1 MRKLTVTTFVTL
13 DGVMQ
18 APGGPEED
26 EAGKFDQGGWSV
38 NYWDETM
45 MPEFMTEAMTP
56 PFDLL
61 LGRKTY
67 EIFAGYWPISTEPG
81 AAELN
86 NARKFVASRTLS
98 KVDWQNSTLL
108 QGDVV
113 QAVRK
118 LKEENGPTIWVHGSS
133 NLLQT
138 LIKHNLID
146 QFRMLVFPVVIGKGK
161 RLFDHGTVPAGL
173 KLVDGK
179 TTPTGVFLGVYE
191 PAGAILLGSFAP

>member
-1 MRKLTVTTFVTL
+1 MRKLNSTTFVTL
-13 DGVMQ
+13 DGIMQ
-18 APGGPEED
+18 GPGGPEED
-26 EAGKFDQGGWSV
+26 RDGGFDQGGWSV

-45 MPEFMTEAMTP
+45 MPAFMTEAMTP
-56 PFDLL
+56 PFDML

-67 EIFAGYWPISTEPG
+67 EIFAGYWPTSTEAG
-81 AAELN
+81 AEDLN
-86 NARKFVASRTLS
+86 NARKYVASHTLT

-118 LKEENGPTIWVHGSS
+118 LKEENGPPIWVHGSS

-138 LIKHNLID
+138 LIKNDLID

-191 PAGAILLGSFAP
+191 PAGSIPLGTFAA